1 MLPAIAENTVEAWGA
16 RIAESYGRGVQAVVE
31 TGRLLLA
38 AKAAVVHGQ
47 WMPLVEGLPF
57 SIHTAER
64 MMRIA
69 DHPQLSNSAHAQ
81 SLPTS
86 ITTLDCLS
94 RLDAAAFD
102 EAREAGVISPD
113 LERRTAQRLARG
125 GLEAVIGGRDS
136 GDDDG
141 EDDDGEA
148 FAARQEE
155 AMVFGAQ
162 LWRTLFAIETPK
174 AAAIEAKARAMV
186 VASARWFAVPVGDL
200 FRVDAVEP
208 ATARVRAHA
217 ARRAATYLLHTRCG
231 IAQPKAGAVFGL
243 EPSAVSRL
251 STTLEDYRDMPCWE
265 ATFGLIEQGA
275 DVLLRFAAEG

>member
-1 MLPAIAENTVEAWGA
+1 MLPAVADESVEAWGA

-31 TGRLLLA
+31 TGRLLIA
-38 AKAAVVHGQ
+38 AKAAVAHGQ
-47 WMPLVEGLPF
+47 WMPLVESLPF
-57 SIHTAER
+57 SIQTAER

-69 DHPQLSNSAHAQ
+69 SHPQISNSSHAKN
-81 SLPTS
+81 LPTS
-86 ITTLDCLS
+86 ITTLDCLAQ
-94 RLDAAAFD
+94 LDAAAFE

-125 GLEAVIGGRDS
+125 GLEAVIGAPARDDE
-136 GDDDG
+136 G
-141 EDDDGEA
+141 DDDGEA
-148 FAARQEE
+148 FAARQDETM
-155 AMVFGAQ
+155 AFGAQ

-186 VASARWFAVPVGDL
+186 VASARWFGVPVGDL
-200 FRVDAVEP
+200 FRVDTVEP
-208 ATARVRAHA
+208 AAARVRAHT

-265 ATFGLIEQGA
+265 ATFTIIEQGA
-275 DVLLRFAAEG
+275 DVLLRFAEA